1 VEPMATRQ
9 DRKMYDF
16 KSVGESSVS
25 NKANRIIKDPVP
37 IGIRTPLQLG
47 DGDHLF
53 KMYTDIE
60 QQISDNL
67 RNLVLTNH
75 GERLGQHG
83 FGANLQELTFEL
95 GTEDGDQQAMQ
106 RIKTAASR
114 YLPFI
119 TLDGFATEV
128 EYFNNKEVAKVILFI
143 TYKVLRLTGKQKGL
157 KITLYTAG

>member
-1 VEPMATRQ
+1 MATRQ

-25 NKANRIIKDPVP
+25 VKDNRIIKDPLPV
-37 IGIRTPLQLG
+37 GIKTPLQLG

-53 KMYTDIE
+53 KMYTNIE
-60 QQISDNL
+60 DQIADNL
-67 RNLVLTNH
+67 RNLILTNH
-75 GERLGQHG
+75 GERLGQYQ

-95 GTEDGDQQAMQ
+95 GSEEGDQQAMQ
-106 RIKTAASR
+106 RIKTATSR
-114 YLPFI
+114 FLPFI

-128 EYFNNKEVAKVILFI
+128 EYFGNKEVAKVILFI